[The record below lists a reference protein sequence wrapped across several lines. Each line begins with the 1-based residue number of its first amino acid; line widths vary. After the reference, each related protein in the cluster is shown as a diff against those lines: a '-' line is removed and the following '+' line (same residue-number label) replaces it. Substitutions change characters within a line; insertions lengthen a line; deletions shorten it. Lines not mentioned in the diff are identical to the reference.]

1 MRAKFINEKF
11 TDESDPIKD
20 MNIGLKSTLT
30 KYQLDN
36 MLDIIRIP
44 EDDMSKLTK
53 FFNMPTK
60 DIYWLGDTSIND
72 QKDKYFK
79 HIRDIIEKKIIDKKP
94 RFSADFILRKMGKYI
109 KNVITTYN
117 TTDGKIATQIYRD
130 GGNTETTYF
139 GDIYMAFNVQ
149 VVQNKI
155 FGDL

>member
-1 MRAKFINEKF
+1 MRAKFVNEKF

-36 MLDIIRIP
+36 MLDIIRIK
-44 EDDMSKLTK
+44 DNDLDKIQA
-53 FFNMPTK
+53 FFGPLLK
-60 DIYWLGDTSIND
+60 DIYWLGDTSINV

-79 HIRDIIEKKIIDKKP
+79 HIRDIIEKKTINKKP
-94 RFSADFILRKMGKYI
+94 HFSADFILRKMGKYI
-109 KNVITTYN
+109 HNVITTYN

-139 GDIYMAFNVQ
+139 GDINMAFNVQ

-155 FGDL
+155 FSDL